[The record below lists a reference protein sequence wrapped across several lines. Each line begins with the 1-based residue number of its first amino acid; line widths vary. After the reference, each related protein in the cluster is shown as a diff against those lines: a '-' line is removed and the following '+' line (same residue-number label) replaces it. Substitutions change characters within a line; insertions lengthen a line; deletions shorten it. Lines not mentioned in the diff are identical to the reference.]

1 MEHPFAPGIIDDAG
15 VRAYAERMHVQGT
28 SGYCLSVVFELIV
41 QEFSGVEE
49 LVGVLDPGVD
59 MAVLVRDKV
68 HSCHHH
74 CLADEVHTLRIG
86 AAREDCLNAAH
97 RVFPEGLAVD
107 VDGSALCHHENLA
120 YGSLVVAIMLVDAD
134 RPGGEI
140 LAVLLEVQVRIFH
153 IGLHYHSRILVPLLE
168 ACDSGHVL
176 ALPFDEGEAAPAVL
190 LFGEHKHSVRVVH
203 RLDIDSDSG
212 ECLNVRHRVRHH
224 QEQCLL
230 VNEFV
235 RGPFEI
241 QSIPLVPGLPFER
254 AEIPAVLEPFSIT
267 LAGDEV
273 QLRVDRDGL
282 PARDIVRIGAVK
294 ADAQCVGIVILV
306 VALVLVAA
314 LNTQNEGQGS
324 QCFQYVSKEIHR
336 DSIR

>member
-1 MEHPFAPGIIDDAG
+1 
-15 VRAYAERMHVQGT
+15 
-28 SGYCLSVVFELIV
+28 
-41 QEFSGVEE
+41 
-49 LVGVLDPGVD
+49 

-68 HSCHHH
+68 HSRHHH
-74 CLADEVHTLRIG
+74 RLADVVHSLWIG
-86 AAREDCLNAAH
+86 AAREDSLNAAH
-97 RVFPEGLAVD
+97 RVFPEGLSVD

-120 YGSLVVAIMLVDAD
+120 YGGLVVAVMLVDAD
-134 RPGGEI
+134 RPGWEI
-140 LAVLLEVQVRIFH
+140 LSVLREVQVRIFH

-168 ACDSGHVL
+168 AGDSGHVL
-176 ALPFDEGEAAPAVL
+176 ALPFDEGEAAFAVL
-190 LFGEHKHSVRVVH
+190 LFGEHKYSVCVVH
-203 RLDIDSDSG
+203 RLDIDGDPG

-241 QSIPLVPGLPFER
+241 QCIPLVPCLPFER
-254 AEIPAVLEPFSIT
+254 AQVPAVLEPFSIT

-273 QLRVDRDGL
+273 QFRVDRDGL

-294 ADAQCVGIVILV
+294 VDAQCIGIVILV

-314 LNTQNEGQGS
+314 LQNLEERQDRH
-324 QCFQYVSKEIHR
+324 CFQYVSKEIHR